1 MAARARTRA
10 RRRRGT
16 RAACV
21 PCRGLESVE
30 ARDLGC
36 ELEVVGQGVRVPGRL
51 GRGGVLV
58 LRRMGEHASPLPL
71 PLSLVV
77 MSRRVNTG

>member
-1 MAARARTRA
+1 M
-10 RRRRGT
+10 
-16 RAACV
+16 

-30 ARDLGC
+30 ARGMGC
-36 ELEVVGQGVRVPGRL
+36 ELEVVGQGVRGPGRL

-58 LRRMGEHASPLPL
+58 LRSMGEHASPLPL
-71 PLSLVV
+71 PLSLRV